1 MNSQQL
7 LPGAVERRARK
18 RRSVHETTAEPAE
31 RPAVHQM
38 TVQAPPQPAPTRPA
52 AGPENRYDGDG
63 AAEVIRELEPIPLA
77 QERPDQLR
85 RDARYRYFLLLADAL
100 ACAVGVIAAAW
111 LGKTTHLTVQSV
123 LLVPVAPAL
132 AKILGLYDRDQA
144 RIRKSTLDELPQLI
158 QLAALISFV
167 SLMLSPVVFAGVLG
181 PREAVALLIVLFA
194 GLVTGRTIARRLAG
208 QLTPPERCLFIG
220 PTDEAMRFRQ
230 KVDHDYATNAKLVA
244 QIELH
249 DASPWASPTVS
260 ERSLADAR
268 ELVRRL
274 KIHRVI
280 IAPHASGGGD
290 MLDLMRT
297 FGAIGV
303 RVSLIP
309 AMLQVVG
316 SAVEFDDVQGVAV
329 LGVRAFSLSHSSR
342 LIKRLF
348 DVVGA
353 LVALVLLAPLFAA
366 LALLVKLT
374 SNGPVF
380 FRQER
385 VGRGG
390 RMFGL
395 LKFRSMVADAEER
408 KAELAEHN
416 QAAAGF
422 FKIADDPRIT
432 RVGRFLRHTNLD
444 ELPQLLNVLRGEM
457 SLVGPRPLIPQEDER
472 VVGWHRRRLELT
484 PGITGHWQVL
494 GSSRVPL
501 DEMVAIDYLYVAN
514 WSLWTDLKLLLRTI
528 PHVLT
533 GRGL

>member
-1 MNSQQL
+1 MNPQQL
-7 LPGAVERRARK
+7 LPSGTERRRQEASSARQTVHQAPKQPTQERRAP
-18 RRSVHETTAEPAE
+18 RRQQPGGSNGRDTTA
-31 RPAVHQM
+31 
-38 TVQAPPQPAPTRPA
+38 
-52 AGPENRYDGDG
+52 
-63 AAEVIRELEPIPLA
+63 IRELEPIQVA
-77 QERPDQLR
+77 HERSDQLR
-85 RDARYRYFLLLADAL
+85 RDARYRSLLLIADVVACILGVLTAAL
-100 ACAVGVIAAAW
+100 
-111 LGKTTHLTVQSV
+111 LGKTTQLTVQSALLV
-123 LLVPVAPAL
+123 LLAPAI
-132 AKILGLYDRDQA
+132 AKVLGLYDRDQA
-144 RIRKSTLDELPQLI
+144 RIRKSTLDELPALL
-158 QLAALISFV
+158 QLAALQSFLTLTLA
-167 SLMLSPVVFAGVLG
+167 SLLLDGILG
-181 PREAVALLIVLFA
+181 PREAIALFMVLFA
-194 GLVTGRTIARRLAG
+194 GLVIGRVAARRLAG

-220 PTDEAMRFRQ
+220 PSDEAIRFRQ
-230 KVDHDYATNAKLVA
+230 KVENDYATNAKLVA
-244 QIELH
+244 QIELD
-249 DASPWASPTVS
+249 DAGPWASPTVS

-268 ELVRRL
+268 ELVGKL
-274 KIHRVI
+274 KIQRVI
-280 IAPHASGGGD
+280 IAPHSSGGGD

-316 SAVEFDDVQGVAV
+316 SAVEFDDVHGVAV
-329 LGVRAFSLSHSSR
+329 LGVRTFSLSRSSR

-348 DVVGA
+348 DLLGA
-353 LVALVLLAPLFAA
+353 TVALVLLSPLLVV

-374 SNGPVF
+374 SAGPVF

-390 RMFGL
+390 RPFEL
-395 LKFRSMVADAEER
+395 FKFRSMVADAEDR
-408 KAELAEHN
+408 KAALAADN
-416 QAAAGF
+416 QAAEGF

-432 RVGRFLRHTNLD
+432 RPGRVLRRTNLD

-457 SLVGPRPLIPQEDER
+457 SLVGPRPLIPQEDKR

>member
-7 LPGAVERRARK
+7 LQVAPARLPLEQWAPEGLASEPLARK
-18 RRSVHETTAEPAE
+18 QRTPEHRAPDRAQIPA
-31 RPAVHQM
+31 
-38 TVQAPPQPAPTRPA
+38 
-52 AGPENRYDGDG
+52 
-63 AAEVIRELEPIPLA
+63 IRELEPVPGTA
-77 QERPDQLR
+77 QPSETLR
-85 RDARYRYFLLLADAL
+85 RDTQYRYLLLLADAV
-100 ACAVGVIAAAW
+100 ACGLGIIAAAW
-111 LGKTTHLTVQSV
+111 LGKTTHLTIQSAV
-123 LLVPVAPAL
+123 LVILAPAV

-144 RIRKSTLDELPQLI
+144 RIRKSTLDELPALM
-158 QLAALISFV
+158 QLAALMSF
-167 SLMLSPVVFAGVLG
+167 LALTLSPLVLHGVLG
-181 PREAVALLIVLFA
+181 PREAVALFVVLLA
-194 GLVTGRTIARRLAG
+194 GLIGGRLTARALAG
-208 QLTPPERCLFIG
+208 QLIPPERCLFIG
-220 PTDEAMRFRQ
+220 PAEEALRFRQ
-230 KVDHDYATNAKLVA
+230 KVEHDYAANAKLVA

-249 DASPWASPTVS
+249 HAAPWASPTVS

-268 ELVRRL
+268 ELVRKL
-274 KIHRVI
+274 KIQRVI

-297 FGAIGV
+297 FGAIGI

-316 SAVEFDDVQGVAV
+316 SAVEFDDVHGVAV
-329 LGVRAFSLSHSSR
+329 LGVRTFSLSRSSH
-342 LIKRLF
+342 LVKRAF
-348 DVVGA
+348 DLLGA
-353 LVALVLLAPLFAA
+353 AVALVLLSPLFV
-366 LALLVKLT
+366 LIALLVRVT
-374 SNGPVF
+374 SSGPVF

-390 RMFGL
+390 RSFEL
-395 LKFRSMVADAEER
+395 LKFRSMVADAEDR
-408 KAELAEHN
+408 KAELVQQN
-416 QAAAGF
+416 QAAEGF

-432 RVGRFLRHTNLD
+432 RIGRVLRRTNLD

-457 SLVGPRPLIPQEDER
+457 SLVGPRPLIPQEDKR